1 MKIIVTRNEIFL
13 RYEGNENEKTLDN
26 VLPKIKKL
34 ILYQSMDVEEDFIRF
49 NKTLS
54 LSVDNEKKIQLL
66 IKKFTGKNPEIQR
79 RYFLNRLE

>member
-1 MKIIVTRNEIFL
+1 MKIVVTRNEIFL
-13 RYEGNENEKTLDN
+13 RYEENENEKTLDN

-54 LSVDNEKKIQLL
+54 LSLDDEKKIKLL
-66 IKKFTGKNPEIQR
+66 VEKLTGKNPEIQR